1 MTQNPR
7 HIVISDEEHALP
19 YSKGL
24 MASSIMATGLPPARA
39 FQVAERI
46 EERLRER
53 DVPSITRAEL
63 SDLASEVLV
72 DLVGQRYADSFAKW
86 QVVNRVDRP
95 LIILIGGA
103 TGVGKSTVATQ
114 LASRLGITRIIP
126 TDAVREVMRAM
137 FSEELMPTLHTSSFD
152 AVHLVRHPLPRN
164 ADPVIIG
171 FREQAAAVAVGAQAL
186 MRRAVAENTDLVLEG
201 AHLVPGFFDPAEFT
215 GAFVVQFVIAVD
227 DPEAHRSHF
236 LARAH
241 DNRSR
246 PSDRYLDFFDNIRT
260 IQRYV
265 KSLALER
272 SVPIVHSYSLDATLA
287 QVIELVVSRAI
298 EGIPPANGNHSGGQP
313 ANGDHSSGH
322 PAGSHSGV
330 SPASPSMNLLHEASA
345 RRTHDR

>member
-39 FQVAERI
+39 FHVAERV
-46 EERLRER
+46 EERLHQRGE
-53 DVPSITRAEL
+53 SEITRAEL
-63 SDLASEVLV
+63 SDLARDVLV
-72 DLVGQRYADSFAKW
+72 ELVGQRYADSFAKW
-86 QVVNRVDRP
+86 QVVNRIDRP

-114 LASRLGITRIIP
+114 LAGRLGITRIIP
-126 TDAVREVMRAM
+126 TDAIREVMRSM

-152 AVHLVRHPLPRN
+152 ADHLVRRPLPRN
-164 ADPVIIG
+164 ADPVILG
-171 FREQAAAVAVGAQAL
+171 YREQAAAVAVGAQAL
-186 MRRAVAENTDLVLEG
+186 VRRAVAENTDLILEG
-201 AHLVPGFFDPAEFT
+201 AHLVPGFLDAAEFADD
-215 GAFVVQFVIAVD
+215 AFVVQFIITVD
-227 DPEAHRSHF
+227 DVDAHRSHF

-246 PSDRYLDFFDNIRT
+246 PSERYLEFFDNIRN

-272 SVPIVHSYSLDATLA
+272 SVPIIPSYSLDATLA
-287 QVIELVVSRAI
+287 QVIELVVSRAMQA
-298 EGIPPANGNHSGGQP
+298 IPSDDGVTNRPGQ
-313 ANGDHSSGH
+313 HQ
-322 PAGSHSGV
+322 
-330 SPASPSMNLLHEASA
+330 LQEASA
-345 RRTHDR
+345 RRTDD